1 MLLDVVKR
9 TVILFLSFF
18 RKADT
23 LRDNQ
28 ASQMLTKLLPE
39 PVLARSLAV
48 LSECGDQWL
57 PRSFLEIHMS

>member
-23 LRDNQ
+23 LCDNQ
-28 ASQMLTKLLPE
+28 ASQMLAKLPQE
-39 PVLARSLAV
+39 PVLARNLAV
-48 LSECGDQWL
+48 LCECGDQWL